1 MMGECQWISTNRL
14 VVTTLVMLVLIGV
27 GVGSDMQRPLYIVSQ
42 ISVTF

>member
-1 MMGECQWISTNRL
+1 MGEWISTNRL

-27 GVGSDMQRPLYIVSQ
+27 GVGSDMQRPYIVSQ